1 MTVTQRS
8 VVGRPTPKRRS
19 FTTWIQRTSSGV
31 LFLAPT
37 IAAFIVFRYY
47 PLARGLFMSLYRWD
61 MASPPGEFVGLG
73 NFANALTST
82 HFYML
87 LSNTLQ
93 LFAYGILLGFWV
105 PIAQAL
111 VLNHLRTGYYTFRFL
126 YVLPV
131 AVPTIAF
138 LMTWMYIWTP
148 NSGLANAV
156 MGALGLPPQTWLGD
170 PKLVKICLRVPGL
183 LGGGMGILIYTAAIH
198 NISPEVVEA
207 AIMDGANAWKRTW
220 HILLPLIM
228 PIVRIMFVLTLTRS
242 LLAFDGVWILTQGGP
257 GYASTTLVMGV
268 YQRAFVQSQY
278 GMGSAWAVLI
288 LVLTLLF
295 TLLRLRTMNEE
306 TM

>member
-1 MTVTQRS
+1 
-8 VVGRPTPKRRS
+8 
-19 FTTWIQRTSSGV
+19 
-31 LFLAPT
+31 
-37 IAAFIVFRYY
+37 
-47 PLARGLFMSLYRWD
+47 MSLYRWD
-61 MASPPGEFVGLG
+61 MASPPGEFIGLG
-73 NFANALTST
+73 NFSNALTSS

-87 LSNTLQ
+87 LGNTLQ
-93 LFAYGILLGFWV
+93 LFAYGVLLGFWV

-131 AVPTIAF
+131 AVPSIAF

-148 NSGLANAV
+148 NSGLANAA

-170 PKLVKICLRVPGL
+170 PKLVKLCLRAPGL

-220 HILLPLIM
+220 YILLPLIM
-228 PIVRIMFVLTLTRS
+228 PIVRIMFVISLTRS
-242 LLAFDGVWILTQGGP
+242 LLAFDDVWILTQGGP

-306 TM
+306 SM